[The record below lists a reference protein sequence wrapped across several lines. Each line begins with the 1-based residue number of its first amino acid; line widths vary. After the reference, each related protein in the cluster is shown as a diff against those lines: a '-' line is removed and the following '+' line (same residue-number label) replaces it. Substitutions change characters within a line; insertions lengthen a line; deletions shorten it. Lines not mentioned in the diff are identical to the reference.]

1 MPGKISGFT
10 PSEPIAPPQGSS
22 KGSST
27 GGVVADKSQGE
38 QAGVASQTGDHV
50 TLTTS
55 ARSLQKLSEAIAQA
69 PVVNADKV
77 ASVKQAVNSGS
88 YQVDSRRVADKML
101 QFEQGL
107 K

>member
-10 PSEPIAPPQGSS
+10 PSEPIAPP

-27 GGVVADKSQGE
+27 GGVVADKSQSE

-77 ASVKQAVNSGS
+77 ASVKQAVNGGS
-88 YQVDSRRVADKML
+88 YRVDSRSVADKML

>member
-1 MPGKISGFT
+1 VPGKISGFT
-10 PSEPIAPPQGSS
+10 TSEPIAPP

-27 GGVVADKSQGE
+27 GGVVADKSQSE
-38 QAGVASQTGDHV
+38 QASAASQTGDHV

-55 ARSLQKLSEAIAQA
+55 ARSLQKLSEAVAQA

-77 ASVKQAVNSGS
+77 ASVKQAVNGGS
-88 YQVDSRRVADKML
+88 YQVDSRRVADKIL
-101 QFEQGL
+101 HFEQGL

>member
-1 MPGKISGFT
+1 VPGKINGFT
-10 PSEPIAPPQGSS
+10 TSDPIAPP
-22 KGSST
+22 KGSSS
-27 GGVVADKSQGE
+27 GGVVADKSQSE
-38 QAGVASQTGDHV
+38 ANNVASQTGDHV

-69 PVVNADKV
+69 PVVNTDKV
-77 ASVKQAVNSGS
+77 ASVKQAVGNGT

-101 QFEQGL
+101 QFEKGL

>member
-1 MPGKISGFT
+1 VPGKISGFT
-10 PSEPIAPPQGSS
+10 PSEPIAPP

-27 GGVVADKSQGE
+27 GGVVADKSQSE
-38 QAGVASQTGDHV
+38 QAGVASQTGDQV

-77 ASVKQAVNSGS
+77 ASIKQAVNSGS
-88 YQVDSRRVADKML
+88 YQVDSRSVADKML

>member
-1 MPGKISGFT
+1 VPGKISGFT
-10 PSEPIAPPQGSS
+10 ASEPIAPP

-27 GGVVADKSQGE
+27 GGVVADKSQSE
-38 QAGVASQTGDHV
+38 QANVASQTGDHV

-69 PVVNADKV
+69 PVVNSEKV
-77 ASVKQAVNSGS
+77 ASVKQAVSGGT
-88 YQVDSRRVADKML
+88 YQVNSRSVADKIL
-101 QFEQGL
+101 QSEKGL

>member
-1 MPGKISGFT
+1 VPGKISGLT
-10 PSEPIAPPQGSS
+10 TSEPVAPP

-27 GGVVADKSQGE
+27 GGVVADKSQSD
-38 QAGVASQTGDHV
+38 AANVASQTGDHV

-77 ASVKQAVNSGS
+77 ASVKQAVGGGT

-101 QFEQGL
+101 QFEKGL

>member
-1 MPGKISGFT
+1 VPGKISGFT
-10 PSEPIAPPQGSS
+10 PSEPIAPP

-27 GGVVADKSQGE
+27 GGVVADKSQSE

-77 ASVKQAVNSGS
+77 ASVKQAVNGGT
-88 YQVDSRRVADKML
+88 YQVNSGRVTDKL
-101 QFEQGL
+101 LHFEKGL

>member
-10 PSEPIAPPQGSS
+10 ASEPIAPP

-27 GGVVADKSQGE
+27 GGVVADKSQSE
-38 QAGVASQTGDHV
+38 QAAVASQTGDHV

-55 ARSLQKLSEAIAQA
+55 ARSLQKLSEAVAQA

-77 ASVKQAVNSGS
+77 ASVKQAVNGGS
-88 YQVDSRRVADKML
+88 YQVDSRRVADKIL

>member
-1 MPGKISGFT
+1 VPGKISGFT
-10 PSEPIAPPQGSS
+10 ASEPIAPP

-27 GGVVADKSQGE
+27 GGVVADKSQSE
-38 QAGVASQTGDHV
+38 QASVASQTGDHV

-55 ARSLQKLSEAIAQA
+55 ARSLQKLSEAIAQT

-77 ASVKQAVNSGS
+77 ASVKQAVNGGT

-101 QFEQGL
+101 QSEKDL
-107 K
+107 N

>member
-10 PSEPIAPPQGSS
+10 AAEPVASP

-27 GGVVADKSQGE
+27 GGVVADKSQSD
-38 QAGVASQTGDHV
+38 QASVASQTGDHV

-77 ASVKQAVNSGS
+77 ASVKQAVSSGT
-88 YQVDSRRVADKML
+88 YQVDSGRVADKML
-101 QFEQGL
+101 QFEKGL

>member
-10 PSEPIAPPQGSS
+10 ASEPIAPP

-27 GGVVADKSQGE
+27 GGVVADKSQSE
-38 QAGVASQTGDHV
+38 QASVASQAGDHV

-55 ARSLQKLSEAIAQA
+55 ARSLQKLSEAVAQA

-77 ASVKQAVNSGS
+77 ASVKQAVNGGS
-88 YQVDSRRVADKML
+88 YRVDSGRVADKIL

>member
-10 PSEPIAPPQGSS
+10 AAEPVASP

-27 GGVVADKSQGE
+27 GGVVADKSQSD
-38 QAGVASQTGDHV
+38 QASVASQTGDHV

-69 PVVNADKV
+69 PVVDAAKV
-77 ASVKQAVNSGS
+77 AAVKQALSSGT
-88 YQVDSRRVADKML
+88 YQVDTRRVADKML
-101 QFEQGL
+101 QFEKGL

>member
-10 PSEPIAPPQGSS
+10 PSEPIAPP

-27 GGVVADKSQGE
+27 GGVVADKSQSE

-88 YQVDSRRVADKML
+88 YQVDSRSVADKML

>member
-10 PSEPIAPPQGSS
+10 ASEPIAPP

-27 GGVVADKSQGE
+27 GGVVADKSQSE
-38 QAGVASQTGDHV
+38 QPSVASQAGDHV

-69 PVVNADKV
+69 PVVNAEKV
-77 ASVKQAVNSGS
+77 ASVKQAVNGGT

-101 QFEQGL
+101 QSEKGL

>member
-10 PSEPIAPPQGSS
+10 ASEPIAPP

-27 GGVVADKSQGE
+27 GGVVADKSQSE
-38 QAGVASQTGDHV
+38 QAGAASQTGDHV

-55 ARSLQKLSEAIAQA
+55 ARSLQKLSEAVARA

-77 ASVKQAVNSGS
+77 ASVKQAVNGGS
-88 YQVDSRRVADKML
+88 YQVNSGRVADKIL

>member
-1 MPGKISGFT
+1 VSGKISGFT
-10 PSEPIAPPQGSS
+10 PSEPIAPP

-27 GGVVADKSQGE
+27 GGVVADKSQSE

-77 ASVKQAVNSGS
+77 ASIKQAVNGGS
-88 YQVDSRRVADKML
+88 YQVDSRSVADKML

>member
-10 PSEPIAPPQGSS
+10 PSEPIAPP

-27 GGVVADKSQGE
+27 GGVVADKSQSE
-38 QAGVASQTGDHV
+38 QAGVASQTGDQV

-88 YQVDSRRVADKML
+88 YQVNSRSVADKML

>member
-1 MPGKISGFT
+1 VPGKISGFT
-10 PSEPIAPPQGSS
+10 PSEPIAPP

-27 GGVVADKSQGE
+27 GGVVADKSQSE